1 VLRSVW
7 LGSRGKRRE
16 GTGRS
21 RGDQQSFLHI
31 SAEKRVA
38 VLVLMSSQSGR
49 SPCSHL
55 ANPVVLVLV
64 QTTPLPLHSALF
76 LFTRQ
81 YLLFSKY
88 QFLQRWNQARKHS
101 DVPGN
106 AARDLK
112 VVVEHTISAAES
124 PGLPKGQGTADKCV
138 LTQDMPGELG
148 RPGEIPI
155 CMQASQHA
163 SKAVTAWYLFSSD
176 GDRSH
181 VLR

>member
-1 VLRSVW
+1 M
-7 LGSRGKRRE
+7 E
-16 GTGRS
+16 
-21 RGDQQSFLHI
+21 
-31 SAEKRVA
+31 
-38 VLVLMSSQSGR
+38 SSQKTFRCPWKCCQR
-49 SPCSHL
+49 SI
-55 ANPVVLVLV
+55 
-64 QTTPLPLHSALF
+64 
-76 LFTRQ
+76 
-81 YLLFSKY
+81 
-88 QFLQRWNQARKHS
+88 
-101 DVPGN
+101 
-106 AARDLK
+106 LK